1 MGNITTTPPT
11 VQQAYEEDECRL
23 MVWLVADTL
32 TGPVVTPKLVAF
44 TINKPATSPTLTL
57 VPLWVFLSTTK
68 IQSGFSLSALDNS
81 DRLVTRHLSGISPN
95 HFFFFILL
103 PFLAE
108 TLLPSHPHPF
118 SLWGVFESAE
128 PRVRMFHRVTQ
139 INVPSPPAQRQSS
152 LVAPS
157 RSMEVRDCGRQ
168 EVKDRWNIQSQ
179 VNEMI
184 SLNLH

>member
-81 DRLVTRHLSGISPN
+81 DRLVTRHLSGMAHFSPN
-95 HFFFFILL
+95 HFFFYLAPISCWNLAALPPPPLL
-103 PFLAE
+103 SLG
-108 TLLPSHPHPF
+108 
-118 SLWGVFESAE
+118 SLWICWTSG
-128 PRVRMFHRVTQ
+128 Q
-139 INVPSPPAQRQSS
+139 NVPPRHTNKRPVPSCSEAKQLGGS
-152 LVAPS
+152 LSEHGSA
-157 RSMEVRDCGRQ
+157 GL
-168 EVKDRWNIQSQ
+168 W
-179 VNEMI
+179 
-184 SLNLH
+184 

>member
-1 MGNITTTPPT
+1 MDGNRERHRHLSWELMGNITTTPPT

-81 DRLVTRHLSGISPN
+81 DRLVTRHLSGMAHFSPN
-95 HFFFFILL
+95 HFFFLSCSHFLL
-103 PFLAE
+103 KPCCPP
-108 TLLPSHPHPF
+108 TPTPSL
-118 SLWGVFESAE
+118 SGE
-128 PRVRMFHRVTQ
+128 
-139 INVPSPPAQRQSS
+139 
-152 LVAPS
+152 
-157 RSMEVRDCGRQ
+157 
-168 EVKDRWNIQSQ
+168 
-179 VNEMI
+179 
-184 SLNLH
+184 SLNLLNLGSECSTASHK